1 MGTVSKRRKTAKY
14 ACKKIRDYL
23 ESEEPDYTS
32 ALLLSSIYADMRLRS
47 LLADWVSPSTQD
59 KWEKTSSEILNKI
72 SFRGLIILCKKFNL
86 LTDKKDAK
94 NLDDLREKRNKIAHE
109 SRLWKKLKGP
119 EKKKIEWL
127 CNFTIEFL
135 ERTSS

>member
-1 MGTVSKRRKTAKY
+1 MGTVSKRRKTTKY
-14 ACKKIRDYL
+14 ACRKIKGHL

-47 LLADWVSPSTQD
+47 LLTDWVSPSTQD

-86 LTDKKDAK
+86 LPDKKDDK
-94 NLDDLREKRNKIAHE
+94 NLDDLREKRNKVAHE

-119 EKKKIEWL
+119 EKKEIERL